1 MKQVIHI
8 FGASGSG
15 TSTLGR
21 KICAELGYRFMDTDD
36 YYWAPSDPPYMR
48 KREKEERLAQM
59 RRDIL
64 SNENV
69 VISGSLVDW
78 GDALIP
84 MFTLAVRLVTDTETR
99 IERLRNR
106 EREKFGDRILPGGD
120 MYRNHMEF
128 LEWARG
134 YDTGGADTR
143 SRRKHDI
150 WEKQLLCRK
159 IDLDGAADL
168 EENFQAVYA
177 EIVTNTV
184 QKKH

>member
-84 MFTLAVRLVTDTETR
+84 MFTLAVRLVTDTEIR

-106 EREKFGDRILPGGD
+106 ER
-120 MYRNHMEF
+120 
-128 LEWARG
+128 
-134 YDTGGADTR
+134 
-143 SRRKHDI
+143 
-150 WEKQLLCRK
+150 
-159 IDLDGAADL
+159 
-168 EENFQAVYA
+168 
-177 EIVTNTV
+177 
-184 QKKH
+184 